1 MLWVAIF
8 LSHVCHTVTW
18 LVAWHW
24 WTLQWHIYKKN
35 INDVFMVPPTEPCHG
50 THALMPAFLWSGV
63 IVVMTVVLVIIRQS
77 GRWGCGVSDRK
88 QALCGRTRQM
98 YCLVTTT
105 NLDNKSGLSTRALRD
120 VRLYC
125 QASFNVLSVLL
136 SNTRDTLKKKKKR
149 NSSSPGSKQIKKR
162 RIKNWTRW
170 LFLPNLH
177 KHVQIWYL
185 PLTKWC
191 K

>member
-1 MLWVAIF
+1 
-8 LSHVCHTVTW
+8 
-18 LVAWHW
+18 
-24 WTLQWHIYKKN
+24 
-35 INDVFMVPPTEPCHG
+35 MVPPTEPCHG

-77 GRWGCGVSDRK
+77 GRWGWGVSDRK
-88 QALCGRTRQM
+88 QALCGRTRLM
-98 YCLVTTT
+98 YCLVTTA

-136 SNTRDTLKKKKKR
+136 CNTRDTSYFKEKK
-149 NSSSPGSKQIKKR
+149 PTHVHQVASKSRTERDDI
-162 RIKNWTRW
+162 
-170 LFLPNLH
+170 FLPNLH

-185 PLTKWC
+185 PLTKLC